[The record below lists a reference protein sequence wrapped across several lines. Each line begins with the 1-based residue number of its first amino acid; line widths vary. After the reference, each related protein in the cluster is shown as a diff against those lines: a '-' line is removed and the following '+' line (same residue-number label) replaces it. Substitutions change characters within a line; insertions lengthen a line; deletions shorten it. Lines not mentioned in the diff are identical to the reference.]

1 MRKMLVVVA
10 VCFLAGRGQVD
21 AATGMNRPAAAPVDV
36 LKTADIH
43 DFTDK
48 WTGSLLYPSQYGI
61 PGWPGLT
68 LKEGRALALDEKQK
82 SRIVKWG
89 FPERIPYPGSVE
101 HVRVGTQRYM
111 PVVPHYNARTLVK
124 NFRATELPGVGP
136 DRIVEYAEPV
146 YFVTKYPFDLKR
158 GLDSFPTGLKRRPVK
173 VVRWNP
179 RHPPFKLDFGVLDPG
194 VYAVRVIAATPTEN
208 IERSTR
214 RLVLGFS
221 INDGLGGGTNTYR
234 KRCAAIDEFYSVVE
248 FFFLAPETRSYQ
260 ASLWMDRSS
269 RLPLLVYNLD
279 LHDRLALL
287 ARRAGKRSA
296 ALYDEAQRLEEWRK
310 RGGPKPDPRDPRQRL
325 ADDADLWRQRLPL
338 NAQNAMYGYVP
349 GWECLFRSA
358 LVPKDATDD
367 DMGIDLYGKQLLW
380 NQPKA
385 VLEKYQKRWKVQMA
399 LKVGP
404 AYGLTRQTS
413 YRKAWAYGTRNLR
426 STYRGATM
434 QAKRY
439 HETGDERAAR
449 SAAILLAAVAVT
461 NLTHDSRQ
469 TMMAIDTIPLVGSG
483 HGDCAFRRRQR
494 EMIYS
499 LRGHLP
505 QHAEAYDRLF
515 PYIRDHADE
524 LAESLH
530 RFLPWIRGRK
540 DVIRFYDTCLLQ
552 FFADQIIAYQQYLDS
567 PTPGWMA
574 RLIAVQQDPDIT
586 KPWVDWLFR
595 YVWTYPNIPLGV
607 DEIAVNAIGRD
618 GGNRKGSVSYSLG
631 GSFLP
636 GMMDDLKAYVRQG
649 GSLPLDLTDPVKFPK
664 AEASR
669 RFQADVCVAGGY
681 TFLIGDVGGP
691 NRARL
696 SYAPAAVK
704 ADPARAPRTV
714 SRVLSNWFGVLET
727 GNEHDDFRFR
737 RAAGV
742 RVGYGVGHHHDDPLD
757 LQIWAH
763 GVPMCGDGG
772 GRTGYAVPA
781 TRAVQSH
788 NTVVSPLAMETRH
801 RWVSTFAPISGAQ
814 YLAAR
819 VRCSG
824 LYARQVALVDADDTG
839 APNSYVVDVF
849 RVRGGTAPSYAF
861 HGPPADNLTT
871 NVRDR
876 RPGDFGGF
884 LDPASRW
891 QGVAPDPF
899 VATWRMRRDP
909 ETIEWT
915 GTDGKRHTLKVPGAE
930 RMAMNL
936 RRLGEK
942 ITDRTPRKFI
952 RMHLLGH
959 PGARAWGARAFCLK
973 GEPYTN
979 ENVYVTA
986 AAWSE
991 KGTLFPVVFEPF
1003 AGKPFV
1009 KSVRLASPAPFTAA
1023 TPVRIEV
1030 RLENGRRDV
1039 ILMGSPTRDGPLEY
1053 GFLSYDA
1060 RGLRRV
1066 VLVGKALAHGD
1077 VAIEAEHGGYTGTV
1091 KSVDYYAKRAVLS
1104 APLPATAAGAVIEIG
1119 PPTRRTSYTIE
1130 KVEGRTVVFRKGMD
1144 LAMSRVKA
1152 FLDDGTPVLQSLI
1165 ERAEGVT
1172 ATDERFLHWWRVGAP
1187 VEARGRSTGAL
1198 AAAGGSA
1205 HPTEM
1210 QPWELAIR
1218 LVGRSAPKDVL
1229 KGGDAV
1235 RLWEFGPGDAWRLPA
1250 WIQVTRT
1257 EDGRYQANGNVR
1269 AKIRIGERT
1278 LNVEP

>member
-1 MRKMLVVVA
+1 VLPDG
-10 VCFLAGRGQVD
+10 AGGGSRRNGD
-21 AATGMNRPAAAPVDV
+21 GL

-82 SRIVKWG
+82 RRIAKWG

-124 NFRATELPGVGP
+124 NFRATELRGIAP
-136 DRIVEYAEPV
+136 DRIAEYAEPV
-146 YFVTKYPFDLKR
+146 YFVTKYPFDLRK
-158 GLDSFPTGLKRRPVK
+158 GQDSFATGLRRTPVK
-173 VVRWNP
+173 VVEWDAT
-179 RHPPFKLDFGVLDPG
+179 HPPFELDLGALDPG
-194 VYAVRVIAATPTEN
+194 VYTVRVIAATRAEN

-221 INDGLGGGTNTYR
+221 INDGIGGGTNTYR

-248 FFFLAPETRSYQ
+248 FFFLAPASRRYRC
-260 ASLWMDRSS
+260 SLWVGRSS
-269 RLPLLVYNLD
+269 RLPLLVYNID
-279 LHDRLALL
+279 LHDRLAPL

-296 ALYDEAQRLEEWRK
+296 SLYDEAQRLEEWRK
-310 RGGPKPDPRDPRQRL
+310 RGGPKHDPRDRQERL
-325 ADDADLWRQRLPL
+325 AADADLWRQRLPL
-338 NAQNAMYGYVP
+338 NAQNAMFGYVP

-358 LVPKDATDD
+358 LVPKDATGEG
-367 DMGIDLYGKQLLW
+367 MGIDLYGDDLLW
-380 NQPKA
+380 NRPKD
-385 VLEKYQKRWKVQMA
+385 VLEKVQKSWTVQMA

-404 AYGLTRQTS
+404 SYGLTRQTS
-413 YRKAWAYGTRNLR
+413 YRRAWAYGTRNLR
-426 STYRGATM
+426 FTYRGATI

-483 HGDCAFRRRQR
+483 RGDCAFRRRQR

-524 LAESLH
+524 LAESLR
-530 RFLPWIRGRK
+530 RFIAWIRRPE
-540 DVIRFYDTCLLQ
+540 DVIRFYDTYLLQ

-567 PTPGWMA
+567 PTPAWMS
-574 RLIAVQQDPDIT
+574 RVIAVQQDPDIT

-618 GGNRKGSVSYSLG
+618 GGNRKGSVSCSLG

-636 GMMDDLKAYVRQG
+636 GMMDDLKAYVRHG

-696 SYAPAAVK
+696 SYAPAEFK

-714 SRVLSNWFGVLET
+714 SRVLSNWFGVLES
-727 GNEHDDFRFR
+727 GNEHDDFRLR

-742 RVGYGVGHHHDDPLD
+742 RVGYGIGHHHDDPLD

-772 GRTGYAVPA
+772 GRTGYAVPP
-781 TRAVQSH
+781 TRAVRSH
-788 NTVVSPLAMETRH
+788 NTVVSPLATQTEH
-801 RWVSTFAPISGAQ
+801 RWISTFAPVSGAQ
-814 YLAAR
+814 YLQAR
-819 VRCSG
+819 VKCSG
-824 LYARQVALVDADDTG
+824 FYGRQIALVDVDA
-839 APNSYVVDVF
+839 ANSYVVDVF
-849 RVRGGTAPSYAF
+849 RARGGTVPSYAF
-861 HGPPADNLTT
+861 HGPPADELVT
-871 NVRDR
+871 NARDR
-876 RPGDFGGF
+876 RRGEFGGF

-891 QGVAPDPF
+891 RGSAPDPF
-899 VATWRMRRDP
+899 IATWRMRRDP

-915 GTDGKRHTLKVPGAE
+915 GNDGQRHTLKVPGAE

-936 RRLGEK
+936 RLLGEK

-959 PGARAWGARAFCLK
+959 PGARAWGARALCLR

-979 ENVYVTA
+979 ESLYVTPV
-986 AAWSE
+986 AWGD

-1009 KSVRLASPAPFTAA
+1009 KSVRLLPAGPLAA
-1023 TPVRIEV
+1023 AALVRMEV
-1030 RLENGRRDV
+1030 RLEDGRRDV
-1039 ILMGSPTRDGPLEY
+1039 VLMGPPTPDAQLEY
-1053 GFLSYDA
+1053 GFLSFDA
-1060 RGLRRV
+1060 RGLRQA
-1066 VLVGKALAHGD
+1066 VLVGGTRLD
-1077 VAIEAEHGGYTGTV
+1077 AEGVSITAERAAYSGTV
-1091 KSVDYYAKRAVLS
+1091 KSVDYYAKRADLGV
-1104 APLPATAAGAVIEIG
+1104 ALPKAAAGAVIEIG
-1119 PPTRRTSYTIE
+1119 PAARPTSYTIE
-1130 KVEGRTVVFRKGMD
+1130 KVDGTSVVFLKGMD
-1144 LAMSRVKA
+1144 LAMSRAKA
-1152 FLDDGTPVLQSLI
+1152 FMDDGTPVLQSFI

-1172 ATDERFLHWWRVGAP
+1172 ATDEGFRHWWRVGAP
-1187 VEARGRSTGAL
+1187 VQARGVPTGTL

-1210 QPWELAIR
+1210 QPWELALN
-1218 LVGRSAPKDVL
+1218 LVGQPAPKDAL
-1229 KGGDAV
+1229 RPGDAV

-1250 WIQVTRT
+1250 WVHVVRRK
-1257 EDGRYQANGNVR
+1257 DGRYRAAANVR
-1269 AKIRIGERT
+1269 AKIRIGART
-1278 LNVEP
+1278 LDVKP